1 MGERA
6 ADGLRQFHVEVIVG
20 KNRIQTQ
27 RVAAVV
33 ADSNETIE
41 HDAVGQSVHRLLRPA
56 HDLAYPRHAVRHC
69 DGQILKLV
77 APVVVFGAQKVTFE
91 LLGPLTYHQ
100 IPRFSAF
107 LGQIIDLHA
116 FKIRN
121 LHQNATAFALLLG

>member
-6 ADGLRQFHVEVIVG
+6 ADGLRQFHVEVVVG

-33 ADSNETIE
+33 ADSDETIE

-77 APVVVFGAQKVTFE
+77 SSVVVFG
-91 LLGPLTYHQ
+91 
-100 IPRFSAF
+100 S
-107 LGQIIDLHA
+107 
-116 FKIRN
+116 
-121 LHQNATAFALLLG
+121 